1 MIMTNPFDYVN
12 SITLGKNNMMRDTEN
27 DTLAEK
33 VYKPWVVNKALS
45 YFVDTILVANDMNIY
60 HGLEK
65 RAQYEYFI
73 NVIRR
78 NKRWAKWVK
87 DVESDDL
94 DVVAK
99 AYNCNH
105 NVAREYLKILTKDQ
119 LEQIRATMV
128 EGGTPK

>member
-1 MIMTNPFDYVN
+1 MTNPFDYVN
-12 SITLGKNNMMRDTEN
+12 SITLGKNNMMRGTEN

-99 AYNCNH
+99 AYNCNP

>member
-1 MIMTNPFDYVN
+1 MTNPFDYVN

-33 VYKPWVVNKALS
+33 EYKPWVVNKALS
-45 YFVDTILVANDMNIY
+45 YFVDTILVANDMNI
-60 HGLEK
+60 HHSLDK
-65 RAQYEYFI
+65 RPQYEYFI

-94 DVVAK
+94 DLVVK
-99 AYNCNH
+99 AYNCNPT
-105 NVAREYLKILTKDQ
+105 VGREYLKLLTKDQ
-119 LEQIRATMV
+119 LDHIRSTMV
-128 EGGTPK
+128 QGGTPK

>member
-1 MIMTNPFDYVN
+1 MTNPFDYVN
-12 SITLGKNNMMRDTEN
+12 SIILGKNNMMRDTEN

-60 HGLEK
+60 HGLDK
-65 RAQYEYFI
+65 RPQYEYFI

-94 DVVAK
+94 DLVVK
-99 AYNCNH
+99 AYNCNPT
-105 NVAREYLKILTKDQ
+105 VGREYLKLLTKSQ
-119 LEQIRATMV
+119 LDHIRSTMV
-128 EGGTPK
+128 QGGTPK

>member
-1 MIMTNPFDYVN
+1 MTNPFDYVN

-73 NVIRR
+73 NAIRR

-94 DVVAK
+94 DLVVK
-99 AYNCNH
+99 AYNCNP
-105 NVAREYLKILTKDQ
+105 NVAREYLKLLTKDQ

-128 EGGTPK
+128 EGGAPK

>member
-1 MIMTNPFDYVN
+1 
-12 SITLGKNNMMRDTEN
+12 
-27 DTLAEK
+27 
-33 VYKPWVVNKALS
+33 
-45 YFVDTILVANDMNIY
+45 MNIY

-99 AYNCNH
+99 AYNCNP

-119 LEQIRATMV
+119 FEQIKATMV
-128 EGGTPK
+128 EGGIPK